1 MLWIVIAAL
10 VLGSML
16 FRRGT
21 LLEGSTEVIEPGTK
35 TVKATVDG
43 KPVHSYVMPDKEKR

>member
-43 KPVHSYVMPDKEKR
+43 KPVHSYVMPHKGKR

>member
-1 MLWIVIAAL
+1 MLLVLIAAL
-10 VLGSML
+10 IFGSIL

-21 LLEGSTEVIEPGTK
+21 LLEGSTEVIEQGTK

-43 KPVHSYVMPDKEKR
+43 KPVHSYVMPDKKER

>member
-10 VLGSML
+10 VLGSMM

-43 KPVHSYVMPDKEKR
+43 KPVHSYVMPDKGKR

>member
-16 FRRGT
+16 FRKGT

-43 KPVHSYVMPDKEKR
+43 KPVHSYVMPDKGKR